1 MSFIDY
7 RADPSSGRFKDSQ
20 AAEGGDSGSAGRE
33 RWVTVKLEETYADRE
48 LDAAFRRVSAPDF
61 KARCLPTC
69 HVSRE
74 VREENSSSEVL
85 KRVGEGWL

>member
-7 RADPSSGRFKDSQ
+7 RADPSSGRFKDFH

-33 RWVTVKLEETYADRE
+33 RWVKVKLEETYTDRE
-48 LDAAFRRVSAPDF
+48 LDAAFRKVSAPDF

-74 VREENSSSEVL
+74 VREENSWSEVL